1 MLVNSHADISSEMSD
16 DFFDD
21 FNLSYQ
27 RCEQVLIELEATPN
41 DQTLTDDLFRSV
53 HTIKGNLIYIGLKE
67 LSPLLQGVE
76 DILELL
82 RSGHFYYDELLSDLI
97 LLAMDKTKLLVDENL
112 FGAES
117 QIGPQC
123 FDNICRAISAV
134 AEVPRRDRQS
144 AMYQAIALLDPST
157 QLRPPAQSASQ
168 WQQQTDDFMSFL
180 ASQGLQSNQDIT
192 FVSQLI
198 PAMEERSSYWNGR
211 SFRICRLGLLMNQ
224 YAQNPVDPN
233 QLAMAMLMHDITMA
247 FLPVSLLHKEQPFNV
262 TDKKRMQSHVRSAHD
277 LVSKMANWE
286 DACEIILQH
295 HERCDGSGYPRGLTA
310 DEIAPGAKILAIAD
324 TFDACCYARAYK
336 TEQKRP
342 LIRAVLE
349 INQQSGTLFDS
360 SWVEVFNQIAKQ
372 HFVAH

>member
-16 DFFDD
+16 DFFYD

-27 RCEQVLIELEATPN
+27 RCEQILIELESTP
-41 DQTLTDDLFRSV
+41 DDHALTGDLFRSV

-67 LSPLLQGVE
+67 LTPLLQGVE

-82 RSGHFYYDELLSDLI
+82 RSGRFYYDELLSDLI

-117 QIGPQC
+117 EISSEK
-123 FDNICRAISAV
+123 FNDICNAISAI
-134 AEVPRRDRQS
+134 AQVPRRERQR

-157 QLRPPAQSASQ
+157 QLHPPTQSASQ
-168 WQQQTDDFMSFL
+168 WQQQVDEFMAFL
-180 ASQGLQSNQDIT
+180 VSQGLQSNQDLS

-198 PAMEERSSYWNGR
+198 PAVEERSSYWNGR

-224 YAQNPVDPN
+224 YARNPVDPY
-233 QLAMAMLMHDITMA
+233 QLTMAALMHDITMA
-247 FLPVSLLHKEQPFNV
+247 FLPVPLLHKEQPFNA
-262 TDKKRMQSHVRSAHD
+262 TDKKRMQSHVRTAHD
-277 LVSKMANWE
+277 LISKMSNWE
-286 DACEIILQH
+286 EACEIVLHH
-295 HERCDGSGYPRGLTA
+295 HERCDGSGYPKGLPGS
-310 DEIAPGAKILAIAD
+310 EISPGAKILAIAD

-336 TEQKRP
+336 TDQKRP

-349 INQQSGTLFDS
+349 INQQSGSQFDS
-360 SWVEVFNQIAKQ
+360 AWVEIFNQIAKQ

>member
-16 DFFDD
+16 DFFYD

-27 RCEQVLIELEATPN
+27 RCEQILIELESTPD
-41 DQTLTDDLFRSV
+41 DQALTGDLFRSV

-67 LSPLLQGVE
+67 LTPLLQGVE

-82 RSGHFYYDELLSDLI
+82 RSGRFYYDELLSDLI

-117 QIGPQC
+117 EISSEK
-123 FDNICRAISAV
+123 FDDICNAICAI
-134 AEVPRRDRQS
+134 AQVPRRERQR

-157 QLRPPAQSASQ
+157 QLHPPTQSASQ
-168 WQQQTDDFMSFL
+168 WQQQVDEFMAFL
-180 ASQGLQSNQDIT
+180 VSQGLQSNQDLS

-198 PAMEERSSYWNGR
+198 PAVEERSSYWNGR

-224 YAQNPVDPN
+224 YARNPVDPY
-233 QLAMAMLMHDITMA
+233 QLTMAALMHDITMA
-247 FLPVSLLHKEQPFNV
+247 FLPVPLLHKEQPFNA
-262 TDKKRMQSHVRSAHD
+262 TDKKRMQSHVRTAHD
-277 LVSKMANWE
+277 LISKMSNWE
-286 DACEIILQH
+286 EACEIVLHH
-295 HERCDGSGYPRGLTA
+295 HERCDGSGYPKGLPGS
-310 DEIAPGAKILAIAD
+310 EISPGAKILAIAD

-336 TEQKRP
+336 TDQKRP

-349 INQQSGTLFDS
+349 INQQSGSQFDS
-360 SWVEVFNQIAKQ
+360 AWVEIFNQIAKQ

>member
-16 DFFDD
+16 DFFYD

-27 RCEQVLIELEATPN
+27 RCEQILIELESTP
-41 DQTLTDDLFRSV
+41 DDHALTGDLFRSV

-67 LSPLLQGVE
+67 LTPLLQGVE

-82 RSGHFYYDELLSDLI
+82 RSGRFYYDELLSDLI

-117 QIGPQC
+117 EISSEK
-123 FDNICRAISAV
+123 FDDICNAICAI
-134 AEVPRRDRQS
+134 AQVPRRERQR

-157 QLRPPAQSASQ
+157 QLHPPTQSASQ
-168 WQQQTDDFMSFL
+168 WQQQVDEFMAFL
-180 ASQGLQSNQDIT
+180 VSQGLQSNQDLS

-198 PAMEERSSYWNGR
+198 PAVEERSSYWNGR

-224 YAQNPVDPN
+224 YARNPVDPY
-233 QLAMAMLMHDITMA
+233 QLTMAALMHDITMA
-247 FLPVSLLHKEQPFNV
+247 FLPVPLLHKEQPFNA
-262 TDKKRMQSHVRSAHD
+262 TDKKRMQSHVRTAHD
-277 LVSKMANWE
+277 LISKMSNWE
-286 DACEIILQH
+286 EACEIVLHH
-295 HERCDGSGYPRGLTA
+295 HERCDGSGYPKGLPGS
-310 DEIAPGAKILAIAD
+310 EISPGAKILAIAD

-336 TEQKRP
+336 TDQKRP

-349 INQQSGTLFDS
+349 INQQSGSQFDS
-360 SWVEVFNQIAKQ
+360 AWVEIFNQIAKQ

>member
-16 DFFDD
+16 DFFYD

-27 RCEQVLIELEATPN
+27 RCEQILIDLENTP
-41 DQTLTDDLFRSV
+41 DDHALTGDLFRSV

-67 LSPLLQGVE
+67 LTPLLQGVE

-82 RSGHFYYDELLSDLI
+82 RSGCFYYDELLSDLI

-117 QIGPQC
+117 EISSEK
-123 FDNICRAISAV
+123 FNDICNAISAI
-134 AEVPRRDRQS
+134 AQVPRRERQR

-157 QLRPPAQSASQ
+157 QLHPPTQSASQ
-168 WQQQTDDFMSFL
+168 WQQQVDEFMAFL
-180 ASQGLQSNQDIT
+180 VSQGLQSNQDLS

-198 PAMEERSSYWNGR
+198 PAVEERSSYWNGR

-224 YAQNPVDPN
+224 YARNPVDPY
-233 QLAMAMLMHDITMA
+233 QLTMAALMHDITMA
-247 FLPVSLLHKEQPFNV
+247 FLPVPLLHKEQPFNA
-262 TDKKRMQSHVRSAHD
+262 TDKKRMQSHVRTAHD
-277 LVSKMANWE
+277 LISKMSNWE
-286 DACEIILQH
+286 EACEIVLHH
-295 HERCDGSGYPRGLTA
+295 HERCDGSGYPKGLPGS
-310 DEIAPGAKILAIAD
+310 EISPGAKILAIAD

-336 TEQKRP
+336 TDQKRP

-349 INQQSGTLFDS
+349 INQQSGSQFDS
-360 SWVEVFNQIAKQ
+360 AWVEIFNQIAKQ